1 MALKAN
7 YETVMVFS
15 MKQGEDGIQALIEK
29 FKALIEA
36 NGTLEACEPFG
47 ANGGVRTLAYEIEDQ
62 TQGAY
67 ILMTYAAKP
76 ELPAEIERI
85 AGITDGVLRVLTIR
99 K

>member
-1 MALKAN
+1 MNN
-7 YETVMVFS
+7 YETMFVFS
-15 MKQGEDGIQALIEK
+15 AAKGEESIAALEAK

-36 NGTLEACEPFG
+36 NGTLTASEPFG
-47 ANGGVRTLAYEIEDQ
+47 SNGGIRTLAYEINDE